1 MQPGCAPRAPRKS
14 TWKLHIQFPWRSLAS
29 LMTRQRL
36 QLSAIAFACIASMAS
51 ASLRHDAEQFA
62 DRYKD
67 VLFGV
72 VILVG
77 LVQCFWGY
85 KILKP
90 SVFIA
95 GAAVGGIAGYYAGAA
110 AASGHASEQLWAFGA
125 MIVLAIIVGVFLL
138 ALLEAG
144 IFILGCV
151 LGVTVALLLNDAVLY
166 RISESHPHVV
176 LYVAM
181 GVMGIAFGLI
191 ALWKQ
196 RPIIIVATALGGA
209 YAAAYGIGHFAGHFP
224 NPLVVKRDVST
235 GHYEA
240 VPKEWWYYA
249 GGTVVVALVGAIVQF
264 RSTKDDEEKED
275 RSYHTLPHRDPY
287 TAGRPVRMAGR
298 PLAHAQYGSSW

>member
-1 MQPGCAPRAPRKS
+1 
-14 TWKLHIQFPWRSLAS
+14 
-29 LMTRQRL
+29 MTRQRL

-51 ASLRHDAEQFA
+51 ASLRHDGTLRGRRGGAEHRQRISRNSLTPVALRHHAAAEQFA

-196 RPIIIVATALGGA
+196 RCV
-209 YAAAYGIGHFAGHFP
+209 
-224 NPLVVKRDVST
+224 
-235 GHYEA
+235 
-240 VPKEWWYYA
+240 
-249 GGTVVVALVGAIVQF
+249 
-264 RSTKDDEEKED
+264 
-275 RSYHTLPHRDPY
+275 
-287 TAGRPVRMAGR
+287 R
-298 PLAHAQYGSSW
+298 PLHTATTSTHRHDTPPQTHHHRCHCPGWCLRSRLRHRPLRRPLPEPACREA